1 MSKNERGGRTIPQML
16 GRQETELTRESS
28 FVMDGDRS
36 TPGSDGSR
44 SYDDSGSY
52 VSGDTRSDAYTSQ
65 GSGSDFTGSEY
76 TDNSYTGSEDDYT
89 DESDGGHHGN
99 GRQSSAPSNRIS
111 EEPWSG
117 DDSGRRGGYHRSD
130 HRNSMH
136 KYHTSPDIDVSSHRT
151 ITIYRNGDMHF
162 AGQNFV
168 VGPQFKSFDYLLDQI
183 TLRIKSPWGAV
194 RRLYNMDTGKPV
206 RKLDDI
212 ENGETYVA
220 SKLEKY
226 KRADYHAIVDWNTK
240 NRHYE
245 APDLSKMKYK
255 QRAVEGRNMVEH
267 PLTLYILANRDLD
280 GVVTKVVLKQRD
292 RTSFKHVLDIIT
304 QKLGFQ
310 KIQSTT
316 QRLIDLETSDHVTD
330 LPGLRHGAFYVAI
343 DKVDTIRMPP
353 FRINSAR
360 QLVPIRRK
368 RGKKVKNMPIMHDG
382 PIRGRVDVGD
392 KRVEQREARG
402 IVSDVGK
409 VRQRKGRRR
418 LPEEL
423 PPVKQPFPRML
434 TIVQPPET
442 MHYQRVKVGRS
453 VEDRASWGIV
463 HEYLDE
469 ITSSLVEE
477 VLQEYQKALYML
489 LNNIVIMRT
498 TAKKD
503 FSSMSQLPPIQ
514 DTPEP
519 GADRGA
525 LSKARSPK
533 PSGRASSE
541 TDTYEHDKHIEDFLA
556 YINEPDM
563 DIFSSRA
570 SLSPAQ
576 TLLKE
581 RFTEAMVAAVDGKLT
596 HWEDDPKTL
605 IALIIML
612 DQIPRRVYT
621 GTANA
626 YAGDAAARAAIN
638 RAINDTEIIQQIAP
652 AHMLYVCIA
661 LSHQESMDEQD
672 LWKRIWKDIER
683 TFPKM
688 DVDHV
693 AQQFERNRQTIEKF
707 GRFPER
713 NEVLGRTNTA
723 QEAEWLEQQR
733 TPAAAKA
740 FARMSTDLSG
750 AAEPAAMPTRGSR
763 KKRNWF
769 GANRTLMR
777 KGAPSTKR

>member
-1 MSKNERGGRTIPQML
+1 
-16 GRQETELTRESS
+16 
-28 FVMDGDRS
+28 MDENRS
-36 TPGSDGSR
+36 TAGSDGSR

-52 VSGDTRSDAYTSQ
+52 VSGDTRSDAYSSQ
-65 GSGSDFTGSEY
+65 GSGSQYTGSGSEY

-89 DESDGGHHGN
+89 DESDGGHHGY
-99 GRQSSAPSNRIS
+99 GRQSSAPSNRMS
-111 EEPWSG
+111 EEPRSG
-117 DDSGRRGGYHRSD
+117 DDSGGRGGRGGHYRSD
-130 HRNSMH
+130 PRNSMH

-162 AGQNFV
+162 AGRNFV

-183 TLRIKSPWGAV
+183 TLRINSPWGAV
-194 RRLYNMDTGKPV
+194 RRLYNMDTGKAV
-206 RKLDDI
+206 RNLDDI

-226 KRADYHAIVDWNTK
+226 KRADYHTIVDWNTK

-280 GVVTKVVLKQRD
+280 GVITKVVLKQRD
-292 RTSFKHVLDIIT
+292 RISFKHVLDIVT
-304 QKLGFQ
+304 QRLGYQ
-310 KIQSTT
+310 KIQAAT

-343 DKVDTIRMPP
+343 DKLETIRMPP

-368 RGKKVKNMPIMHDG
+368 RGTVKNMPIMHDG
-382 PIRGRVDVGD
+382 PIRARVDVGD

-418 LPEEL
+418 LPDEL

-442 MHYQRVKVGRS
+442 MHYQRVKLGRS

-469 ITSSLVEE
+469 ITTSLVEE

-498 TAKKD
+498 TAKKG

-519 GADRGA
+519 GADRRA

-533 PSGRASSE
+533 PSGRASSQM
-541 TDTYEHDKHIEDFLA
+541 DTYEHDKHIKDFLA

-563 DIFSSRA
+563 DIFSSRV
-570 SLSPAQ
+570 SLSPSQ

-581 RFTEAMVAAVDGKLT
+581 RFTEAMVAALDGKLT
-596 HWEDDPKTL
+596 HWEEDPKTL

-621 GTANA
+621 GMADA

-661 LSHQESMDEQD
+661 LSHQESIDEQD

-740 FARMSTDLSG
+740 FARMSTDQSG
-750 AAEPAAMPTRGSR
+750 AAEPAAVPTRGSR

-777 KGAPSTKR
+777 RGAPSTKR

>member
-1 MSKNERGGRTIPQML
+1 
-16 GRQETELTRESS
+16 
-28 FVMDGDRS
+28 
-36 TPGSDGSR
+36 
-44 SYDDSGSY
+44 
-52 VSGDTRSDAYTSQ
+52 
-65 GSGSDFTGSEY
+65 
-76 TDNSYTGSEDDYT
+76 
-89 DESDGGHHGN
+89 
-99 GRQSSAPSNRIS
+99 
-111 EEPWSG
+111 
-117 DDSGRRGGYHRSD
+117 
-130 HRNSMH
+130 
-136 KYHTSPDIDVSSHRT
+136 
-151 ITIYRNGDMHF
+151 MHF
-162 AGQNFV
+162 AGRTFV

-183 TLRIKSPWGAV
+183 TLRINSPWGAV
-194 RRLYNMDTGKPV
+194 RRLYRMDTGKAA

-212 ENGETYVA
+212 EDGETYVA

-226 KRADYHAIVDWNTK
+226 KRVDYHAIVDSHTK
-240 NRHYE
+240 NRNYE
-245 APDLSKMKYK
+245 APDLSRIKYK

-280 GVVTKVVLKQRD
+280 GVITKVVLKQRD
-292 RTSFKHVLDIIT
+292 RTSFKHVLDIVT
-304 QKLGFQ
+304 QRLGYQ
-310 KIQSTT
+310 KIQSAA

-330 LPGLRHGAFYVAI
+330 LAGLRHGAFYVAI
-343 DKVDTIRMPP
+343 DKMDAIRMPP

-368 RGKKVKNMPIMHDG
+368 RGKVKNMPIMFDG

-402 IVSDVGK
+402 IVSDIGK
-409 VRQRKGRRR
+409 VRRRKGPRR

-423 PPVKQPFPRML
+423 PPIKQPFPRML

-442 MHYQRVKVGRS
+442 MHYQRVKVGHS

-469 ITSSLVEE
+469 ITSSMVEE

-498 TAKKD
+498 TAKKGN
-503 FSSMSQLPPIQ
+503 SSMSQLPPIQ

-519 GADRGA
+519 GSGREP

-533 PSGRASSE
+533 RSGRASSQN
-541 TDTYEHDKHIEDFLA
+541 DTYEHDKHIEDFLS
-556 YINEPDM
+556 YINEPDT
-563 DIFSSRA
+563 DIFSARV
-570 SLSPAQ
+570 SLSPVQ
-576 TLLKE
+576 KLLKE
-581 RFTEAMVAAVDGKLT
+581 RFTKAMVAAVDGKLA
-596 HWEDDPKTL
+596 HWEEEPKTL
-605 IALIIML
+605 VALVILL

-621 GTANA
+621 GTVDA
-626 YAGDAAARAAIN
+626 YAGDATAQAAIN
-638 RAINDTEIIQQIAP
+638 RAINDTEVIQQVEP
-652 AHMLYVCIA
+652 AHMLYICIA
-661 LSHQESMDEQD
+661 LSHQESMDEQN

-683 TFPKM
+683 TFPKN

-693 AQQFERNRQTIEKF
+693 AKQFERNRQTIEKF

-740 FARMSTDLSG
+740 LERMSTDLS
-750 AAEPAAMPTRGSR
+750 ATESATESTRSSR

-769 GANRTLMR
+769 GANRTLIR
-777 KGAPSTKR
+777 KGATSTKR